1 MQGCRFDFD
10 VFIFRDGFDFNN
22 RDFFDFLDFLG
33 AQAMPLSTS
42 TRRTDEARLGLAEV
56 WIKSRQPASLVGV
69 GTPLPPLKNLMVRA
83 TSPRVDCRHVLIA
96 ALRDLVDVN
105 RAKRR
110 TREDDTG

>member
-10 VFIFRDGFDFNN
+10 VFIFREGFDFNN

-83 TSPRVDCRHVLIA
+83 TSPCVDWRLD